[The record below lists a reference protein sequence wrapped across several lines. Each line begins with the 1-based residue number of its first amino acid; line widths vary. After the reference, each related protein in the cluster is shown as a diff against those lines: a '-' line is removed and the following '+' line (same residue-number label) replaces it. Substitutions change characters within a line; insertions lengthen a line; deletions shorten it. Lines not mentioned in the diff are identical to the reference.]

1 MEDIALNIEDKES
14 HLSNNDDLCLD
25 KSELVISLDKFEGPI
40 DVLLDL
46 ARKQKVDLKDISIV
60 DLADQYI
67 KFVNNAKNLNL
78 ELAAEYLVMAAWL
91 AYLKSKILMPENDE
105 EELSGEELSDAL
117 AFQLQKL
124 NAMREVGNKLMQLK
138 LLSRDRLVRGM
149 PDKEKIKIHF
159 QENTSLNDMLLA
171 YTSIL
176 RNKESS
182 EYALTYDK
190 LETVESAL
198 IRLNKML
205 GGTKSWEQLSMF
217 LPENMLTDDE
227 VITLKNALNNFRNE
241 FIGFVHQFFYL
252 IPELSV
258 IENVALP
265 KMIMGK
271 YNQSKT

>member
-1 MEDIALNIEDKES
+1 MEDIALNIEDRES

-25 KSELVISLDKFEGPI
+25 ESALVISLDKFEGPI

-124 NAMREVGNKLMQLK
+124 NAMREVGKKLMQLK
-138 LLSRDRLVRGM
+138 FLSSDRLVAVSSDIYSVNFFIFLHD
-149 PDKEKIKIHF
+149 DKP
-159 QENTSLNDMLLA
+159 
-171 YTSIL
+171 SIL
-176 RNKESS
+176 KSS
-182 EYALTYDK
+182 N
-190 LETVESAL
+190 S
-198 IRLNKML
+198 
-205 GGTKSWEQLSMF
+205 
-217 LPENMLTDDE
+217 
-227 VITLKNALNNFRNE
+227 
-241 FIGFVHQFFYL
+241 
-252 IPELSV
+252 
-258 IENVALP
+258 
-265 KMIMGK
+265 
-271 YNQSKT
+271 

>member
-14 HLSNNDDLCLD
+14 HLSNNEDLCPD

-46 ARKQKVDLKDISIV
+46 ARKQKVDLKDISII

-91 AYLKSKILMPENDE
+91 AYLKSKLLMPENE
-105 EELSGEELSDAL
+105 EEVLSGEELSHAL
-117 AFQLQKL
+117 AFQLKKL
-124 NAMREVGNKLMQLK
+124 NAMREVGSKLMKLN

-159 QENTSLNDMLLA
+159 EENTSLNDMLLA
-171 YTSIL
+171 YASIL

-182 EYALTYDK
+182 EYALVYDK

-198 IRLNKML
+198 VRLNKML
-205 GGTKSWEQLSMF
+205 GNTKSWEQLSMF
-217 LPENMLTDDE
+217 LPENMLTDDLIYNCSVLASTFSASLE
-227 VITLKNALNNFRNE
+227 LTKSGNIELKQKKAFGKIMIR
-241 FIGFVHQFFYL
+241 
-252 IPELSV
+252 
-258 IENVALP
+258 P
-265 KMIMGK
+265 K
-271 YNQSKT
+271 NL